1 MTNQPIP
8 ILGRLMLMRSR
19 LEVVHTEIVC
29 LQQMVHRL
37 SLMCREMQE
46 WIDIIEAE
54 LAEPAQGGEGRPQ

>member
-29 LQQMVHRL
+29 LRQMVEKL
-37 SLMCREMQE
+37 SMMVREMQE
-46 WIDIIEAE
+46 WIDSKAKNK
-54 LAEPAQGGEGRPQ
+54 